1 MRSIRF
7 TFLCN
12 KEERRKLKTLAEHLH
27 RSQGDTIRLLIH
39 YASMKH
45 GNYSTFPQLMQ
56 QKEITR

>member
-1 MRSIRF
+1 MRRIRF

-12 KEERRKLKTLAEHLH
+12 KEERLRLKTLAEHLH

-45 GNYSTFPQLMQ
+45 GNYSPFPEMMMQ
-56 QKEITR
+56 MEKTR